1 MKKLQTTNYKP
12 QTSERIILLRDN
24 SGFTLLLASL
34 IASLLLSVGLS
45 MFTIAQKEIILSSL
59 GRDSQ
64 YAFYAA
70 DAGAEC
76 ALYWDFKNSFN
87 PDVATHNAT
96 CNGQAIGTYELG
108 VAPPSATPEDL
119 VLGGKGYQAG
129 VATTNF
135 WFQQSVASGTG
146 GGVRKRCVNVT
157 VVKREGRNPAT
168 EINSRGYS
176 TGCDADG
183 NPIINS
189 RTLERAVRMRY

>member
-1 MKKLQTTNYKP
+1 MKLLIIKNYKLKTH
-12 QTSERIILLRDN
+12 QN
-24 SGFTLLLASL
+24 GFTLLLASL

-76 ALYWDFKNSFN
+76 ALYWDFKNAFN
-87 PDVATHNAT
+87 PEEATHNAT
-96 CNGQAIGTYELG
+96 CNSKVIGTYELG
-108 VAPPSATPEDL
+108 VTPPSATSEDL
-119 VLGGKGYQAG
+119 VLGGKSYQAG

-135 WFQQSVASGTG
+135 WFEQSVSVGTNG
-146 GGVRKRCVNVT
+146 GLRKHCINVT
-157 VVKREGRNPAT
+157 VVKRQDKSPAT
-168 EINSRGYS
+168 EINARGYS
-176 TGCDADG
+176 TGCDANGD
-183 NPIINS
+183 PIINS

>member
-1 MKKLQTTNYKP
+1 MNKQNTQKGHKSRVQ
-12 QTSERIILLRDN
+12 SR
-24 SGFTLLLASL
+24 GFTLLLASL

-76 ALYWDFKNSFN
+76 ALYWDFKNAFATT
-87 PDVATHNAT
+87 VATHGAT
-96 CNGQAIGTYELG
+96 CNSQIIGEYR
-108 VAPPSATPEDL
+108 PPTSTTLEDL
-119 VLGGKGYQAG
+119 VLGGVDYTAG
-129 VATTNF
+129 AVVTEFYFEQNNKCINV
-135 WFQQSVASGTG
+135 SVTKRSSGGT
-146 GGVRKRCVNVT
+146 
-157 VVKREGRNPAT
+157 AT

-176 TGCDADG
+176 VGCDVNGD
-183 NPIINS
+183 PLINS